1 MGMTINGII
10 HWLDRTKER
19 ITELEEEKSVA
30 LFPTEIQ
37 KGKRGD
43 VGVAGVRRKRMRNQR
58 ATVKMS

>member
-1 MGMTINGII
+1 MGMAINGII
-10 HWLDRTKER
+10 HRLDRTKER

-43 VGVAGVRRKRMRNQR
+43 GRGQEEENEEIKEQW
-58 ATVKMS
+58 